1 MKQSNVIKGTLAVV
15 ALVAALVVGVAVHM
29 HSVGSPTAGHSTQN
43 TAKTATE
50 TTAKTAESITA
61 DYPGYSSA
69 EEGVKAAGL
78 VVTGVPLDSRER
90 ILYPEID
97 FTSGTP
103 ETNPQYGLTEDDIDM
118 DALGVPETVTR
129 VRVTKVIKGDAKV
142 GDIIEVAQVGGVDK
156 SGIVRRET
164 STTLLNE
171 AKASGTA
178 EFLLLLNEY
187 DVVYNAI
194 NPISGALGVDTDG
207 HVTAL
212 KSSGES
218 GGIGE
223 SRKEYTNAVSW
234 RLVRDHPENRGP
246 AGRVPIHMRNATGG
260 AALSIYIRQMFAF
273 RVTGHIVV
281 A

>member
-118 DALGVPETVTR
+118 DEYLTRWGPGLLRLGAIMSFGGYCVSRPGLLRLGAV
-129 VRVTKVIKGDAKV
+129 V
-142 GDIIEVAQVGGVDK
+142 G
-156 SGIVRRET
+156 
-164 STTLLNE
+164 
-171 AKASGTA
+171 
-178 EFLLLLNEY
+178 
-187 DVVYNAI
+187 
-194 NPISGALGVDTDG
+194 
-207 HVTAL
+207 
-212 KSSGES
+212 
-218 GGIGE
+218 
-223 SRKEYTNAVSW
+223 
-234 RLVRDHPENRGP
+234 
-246 AGRVPIHMRNATGG
+246 
-260 AALSIYIRQMFAF
+260 
-273 RVTGHIVV
+273 
-281 A
+281 

>member
-50 TTAKTAESITA
+50 TAAKTATETAAKTATETAAKTAESITA
-61 DYPGYSSA
+61 DYPGYSSV
-69 EEGVKAAGL
+69 EEDVKAAGL

-194 NPISGALGVDTDG
+194 NPISGVLGVDTDG

-223 SRKEYTNAVSW
+223 SLKEYTNAVS
-234 RLVRDHPENRGP
+234 
-246 AGRVPIHMRNATGG
+246 
-260 AALSIYIRQMFAF
+260 
-273 RVTGHIVV
+273 
-281 A
+281 

>member
-43 TAKTATE
+43 TAKTATETTAKTATE

-129 VRVTKVIKGDAKV
+129 VRVTK
-142 GDIIEVAQVGGVDK
+142 
-156 SGIVRRET
+156 
-164 STTLLNE
+164 
-171 AKASGTA
+171 
-178 EFLLLLNEY
+178 
-187 DVVYNAI
+187 
-194 NPISGALGVDTDG
+194 
-207 HVTAL
+207 
-212 KSSGES
+212 KSSRATRKS
-218 GGIGE
+218 ATSLR
-223 SRKEYTNAVSW
+223 SRRW
-234 RLVRDHPENRGP
+234 
-246 AGRVPIHMRNATGG
+246 
-260 AALSIYIRQMFAF
+260 AASTRAASFDARRQP
-273 RVTGHIVV
+273 RC
-281 A
+281 

>member
-118 DALGVPETVTR
+118 DALETVTR

-187 DVVYNAI
+187 DVVYNAS
-194 NPISGALGVDTDG
+194 NPISGVLGVDTDG

-223 SRKEYTNAVSW
+223 SLKECTNAVS
-234 RLVRDHPENRGP
+234 
-246 AGRVPIHMRNATGG
+246 
-260 AALSIYIRQMFAF
+260 
-273 RVTGHIVV
+273 
-281 A
+281 

>member
-50 TTAKTAESITA
+50 TTA
-61 DYPGYSSA
+61 
-69 EEGVKAAGL
+69 KAAGL

-142 GDIIEVAQVGGVDK
+142 GDIIEIAQVGGVDK

-194 NPISGALGVDTDG
+194 NPISGVLGVDTDG

-223 SRKEYTNAVSW
+223 SLKEYTNAVS
-234 RLVRDHPENRGP
+234 
-246 AGRVPIHMRNATGG
+246 
-260 AALSIYIRQMFAF
+260 
-273 RVTGHIVV
+273 
-281 A
+281 

>member
-43 TAKTATE
+43 
-50 TTAKTAESITA
+50 TAKTAESITA

-187 DVVYNAI
+187 DVVYNA
-194 NPISGALGVDTDG
+194 STQ
-207 HVTAL
+207 
-212 KSSGES
+212 S
-218 GGIGE
+218 
-223 SRKEYTNAVSW
+223 
-234 RLVRDHPENRGP
+234 PECLASIP
-246 AGRVPIHMRNATGG
+246 TGT
-260 AALSIYIRQMFAF
+260 SPR
-273 RVTGHIVV
+273 
-281 A
+281 

>member
-50 TTAKTAESITA
+50 TTAKTATETTAKTATETTEKTAESITA

-194 NPISGALGVDTDG
+194 NPISGVLDVDTDG

-223 SRKEYTNAVSW
+223 SLKEYTNAVS
-234 RLVRDHPENRGP
+234 
-246 AGRVPIHMRNATGG
+246 
-260 AALSIYIRQMFAF
+260 
-273 RVTGHIVV
+273 
-281 A
+281 

>member
-61 DYPGYSSA
+61 DYPGYSSV

-118 DALGVPETVTR
+118 DSLGVPETVTR

-142 GDIIEVAQVGGVDK
+142 GDIIEVAQVGGTDK

-171 AKASGTA
+171 AKA
-178 EFLLLLNEY
+178 
-187 DVVYNAI
+187 
-194 NPISGALGVDTDG
+194 
-207 HVTAL
+207 
-212 KSSGES
+212 
-218 GGIGE
+218 
-223 SRKEYTNAVSW
+223 R
-234 RLVRDHPENRGP
+234 RR
-246 AGRVPIHMRNATGG
+246 RVPAATQR
-260 AALSIYIRQMFAF
+260 I
-273 RVTGHIVV
+273 
-281 A
+281 

>member
-118 DALGVPETVTR
+118 DALGEQLRTR
-129 VRVTKVIKGDAKV
+129 K
-142 GDIIEVAQVGGVDK
+142 EQLVAQFETAGLPTPKTHSMKGAPVDHVGM
-156 SGIVRRET
+156 
-164 STTLLNE
+164 
-171 AKASGTA
+171 A
-178 EFLLLLNEY
+178 
-187 DVVYNAI
+187 
-194 NPISGALGVDTDG
+194 
-207 HVTAL
+207 
-212 KSSGES
+212 
-218 GGIGE
+218 
-223 SRKEYTNAVSW
+223 
-234 RLVRDHPENRGP
+234 
-246 AGRVPIHMRNATGG
+246 
-260 AALSIYIRQMFAF
+260 
-273 RVTGHIVV
+273 
-281 A
+281 

>member
-61 DYPGYSSA
+61 DYPGYSSV

-118 DALGVPETVTR
+118 DAL
-129 VRVTKVIKGDAKV
+129 AC
-142 GDIIEVAQVGGVDK
+142 
-156 SGIVRRET
+156 RRP
-164 STTLLNE
+164 SPGCV
-171 AKASGTA
+171 S
-178 EFLLLLNEY
+178 
-187 DVVYNAI
+187 
-194 NPISGALGVDTDG
+194 P
-207 HVTAL
+207 
-212 KSSGES
+212 KSSRATRKS
-218 GGIGE
+218 ATSLR
-223 SRKEYTNAVSW
+223 SRRW
-234 RLVRDHPENRGP
+234 
-246 AGRVPIHMRNATGG
+246 
-260 AALSIYIRQMFAF
+260 AASTRAASFDARRQP
-273 RVTGHIVV
+273 RC
-281 A
+281 

>member
-43 TAKTATE
+43 TAKTATETTAKTATETTAKTATE

-194 NPISGALGVDTDG
+194 NPISGVLDVDTDG

-223 SRKEYTNAVSW
+223 SLKEYTNAVS
-234 RLVRDHPENRGP
+234 
-246 AGRVPIHMRNATGG
+246 
-260 AALSIYIRQMFAF
+260 
-273 RVTGHIVV
+273 
-281 A
+281 

>member
-61 DYPGYSSA
+61 DYPGYSS
-69 EEGVKAAGL
+69 
-78 VVTGVPLDSRER
+78 
-90 ILYPEID
+90 
-97 FTSGTP
+97 
-103 ETNPQYGLTEDDIDM
+103 
-118 DALGVPETVTR
+118 
-129 VRVTKVIKGDAKV
+129 
-142 GDIIEVAQVGGVDK
+142 VDK

-194 NPISGALGVDTDG
+194 NPISGVLGVDTDG

-223 SRKEYTNAVSW
+223 SLKEYTNAVS
-234 RLVRDHPENRGP
+234 
-246 AGRVPIHMRNATGG
+246 
-260 AALSIYIRQMFAF
+260 
-273 RVTGHIVV
+273 
-281 A
+281 

>member
-43 TAKTATE
+43 TAKTATETTAKTATETTAKTATE

-194 NPISGALGVDTDG
+194 NPISGVLGVDTDG

-223 SRKEYTNAVSW
+223 SLKEYTNAVS
-234 RLVRDHPENRGP
+234 
-246 AGRVPIHMRNATGG
+246 
-260 AALSIYIRQMFAF
+260 
-273 RVTGHIVV
+273 
-281 A
+281 